1 MHILPLYW
9 LCVRRYG
16 IRKPFYVLPCC
27 HKRKICIN
35 IWRNLLSL
43 TKNTAIKNK
52 QKQTKQSFEISNQL
66 VITKIQLLVV
76 DKQLLT
82 VFFLQRTIIQVY
94 VLNQCLVTY
103 NNR

>member
-1 MHILPLYW
+1 MHIFPLYW

-52 QKQTKQSFEISNQL
+52 QEQTKQSFEISNQI
-66 VITKIQLLVV
+66 VITKIQLV
-76 DKQLLT
+76 DKQLLSG
-82 VFFLQRTIIQVY
+82 FFLQRTIIQVY